1 MAPPPLGPPDPADQ
15 GTGEVPE
22 ELAQRWRAAEERLY
36 PVVMVRPDLYER
48 SIELVRSIADE
59 LRSVTTT
66 AALVE
71 AFGNA
76 AEIAAGVIR
85 RESLMVEGIDLG
97 LATSAAFGLRNRE
110 LVGELARGRAMARI
124 QAAREQGETWVVLY
138 EAGSRAQAPA
148 VPYRRLEMHL
158 RGGAALHV
166 YVEQDV
172 ATARAVY
179 GVQAVQLD
187 PHTGDWLNEATVWA
201 EPRTFADPE
210 PWQALIEELHGQLA
224 SP

>member
-1 MAPPPLGPPDPADQ
+1 MAPGPPGAPDPADH
-15 GTGEVPE
+15 GAGDVPA
-22 ELAQRWRAAEERLY
+22 ELIRRWRAAEERLY

-59 LRSVTTT
+59 LRAFTTG

-76 AEIAAGVIR
+76 DEIAAGVIR
-85 RESLMVEGIDLG
+85 RESREVEDIDLG
-97 LATSAAFGLRNRE
+97 LATSAAFGLRHRE
-110 LVGELARGRAMARI
+110 LVGELARGRAMERI
-124 QAAREQGETWVVLY
+124 QAARERGETWVVLY
-138 EAGSRAQAPA
+138 EAGSQRQAPA

-158 RGGAALHV
+158 RGGAGLHV

-187 PHTGDWLNEATVWA
+187 PHTGDWLSEASVWD
-201 EPRTFADPE
+201 EPRTFADPA
-210 PWQALIEELHGQLA
+210 PWQALIEELRGQAA

>member
-1 MAPPPLGPPDPADQ
+1 MAPPPGSPDPAEH
-15 GTGEVPE
+15 GPGEVPE

-59 LRSVTTT
+59 LRAVTTT

-85 RESLMVEGIDLG
+85 RESLTVEGIDLG
-97 LATSAAFGLRNRE
+97 LVTSAAFGLRHRD
-110 LVGELARGRAMARI
+110 LVGELARGRAMERI
-124 QAAREQGETWVVLY
+124 QAARERGDAWVVLY
-138 EAGSRAQAPA
+138 EAGSPVQAPA

-158 RGGAALHV
+158 RGGAGLHV

-172 ATARAVY
+172 ATARPLY

-201 EPRTFADPE
+201 EPRTFSDPE
-210 PWQALIEELHGQLA
+210 PWQALIDELRGQLTN
-224 SP
+224 P